1 MALERGLPRS
11 ALRCEEDRG
20 CQLCARFSSSELSA
34 VTSGCDWELQNPVK
48 AVAAL
53 WPRWAPSLLC
63 TSSQGPFSRWVNQR
77 DVLRARPPG
86 SPAAFL
92 CHYLMLDNQ
101 TPAKF
106 ALKQLFYLRMIL
118 WDSSRKAELL
128 VWPWS
133 SGCSTGLHDLRCSL
147 PAGCPPGRSQSI

>member
-53 WPRWAPSLLC
+53 WPRWAPLLLY

-77 DVLRARPPG
+77 DVL
-86 SPAAFL
+86 
-92 CHYLMLDNQ
+92 
-101 TPAKF
+101 
-106 ALKQLFYLRMIL
+106 
-118 WDSSRKAELL
+118 
-128 VWPWS
+128 
-133 SGCSTGLHDLRCSL
+133 
-147 PAGCPPGRSQSI
+147 